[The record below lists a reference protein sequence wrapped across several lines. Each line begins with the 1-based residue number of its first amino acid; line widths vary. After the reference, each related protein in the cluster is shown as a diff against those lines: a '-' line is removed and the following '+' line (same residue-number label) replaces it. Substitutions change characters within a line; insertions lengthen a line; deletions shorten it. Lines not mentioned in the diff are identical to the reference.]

1 MQLIR
6 TLLLL
11 LIAIALTAF
20 IAINWTPVV
29 RVNFWP
35 TADGYAGFDWP
46 VGFVAL
52 FFFLLG
58 MVPMWLLHKGA
69 AWRLKRRIGS
79 LENSLKANSFDSPSA
94 IATTTQLD
102 AASNQESPTS
112 PL

>member
-1 MQLIR
+1 MQMVR
-6 TLLLL
+6 TVLLL

-20 IAINWTPVV
+20 VAINWSPVV

-35 TADGYAGFDWP
+35 TGDGYAGFDWP

-58 MVPMWLLHKGA
+58 MLPMWLLHKGA
-69 AWRLKRRIGS
+69 AWRLKRRIGN
-79 LENSLKANSFDSPSA
+79 LENTLKANTTDTPSA
-94 IATTTQLD
+94 LGTTTQFD
-102 AASNQESPTS
+102 TATQEPPAN